1 MAFKEMQCSSFIE
14 QLASGAPV
22 PGGGGAAAL
31 VAAVGT
37 ALGNMVG
44 SLTLGKKKYA
54 EVQDEIMLLK
64 KQCDEL
70 QDNFLALIDADAEAF
85 SPLANAYGL
94 PKESDEQ
101 AEYKARVMEDAL
113 DIAASVP
120 VKIVDTCCDA
130 LDLMQRMGQ
139 IGTAMAISDVACGAV
154 MLKASLEAAAVNVYI
169 NTRLMRDREDAD
181 ELNRSTAEK
190 VAAYTAK
197 ADEIYEEIAAKLK
210 KSVH

>member
-1 MAFKEMQCSSFIE
+1 MAFKDMQCGSFIE
-14 QLASGAPV
+14 HLASAEPI

-31 VAAVGT
+31 VAAIGT

-54 EVQDEIMLLK
+54 DVQDEIMLLK

-70 QDNFLALIDADAEAF
+70 QENFLAFIDADAEAF

-94 PKESDEQ
+94 PKETPEQ
-101 AEYKARVMEDAL
+101 ADYKAKVMEDAL

-120 VKIVDTCCDA
+120 VKILDSCCDA
-130 LDLMQRMGQ
+130 IDLMQRMGQ
-139 IGTAMAISDVACGAV
+139 IGTAIAISDVACGAAV
-154 MLKASLEAAAVNVYI
+154 LKAALQAAAVNIYI
-169 NTRLMRDREDAD
+169 NTRLMREREDAE
-181 ELNRSTAEK
+181 ELNRATAAK
-190 VAAYTAK
+190 VAAFTAK
-197 ADEIYEEIAAKLK
+197 ADELYESIAARLL